1 MTGPLLRSSDRVTRA
16 QFLRLSRW
24 FTLALCLAAALLP
37 LPFGQPGIWPAL
49 ELTGLLTWQT
59 LVSGILGLVI
69 GAAVVIIITHWRPM
83 HIIAKNMARLVAWET
98 FRPADHVK
106 VALMAALGEELL
118 FRGALQPLIGLVPMA
133 LIFGVLHATAI
144 AHTILAAVL
153 GLWLGWLYQWTG
165 SLWPPIAA
173 HLTLDLATGLLLA
186 RRLKRDILVAKGD

>member
-1 MTGPLLRSSDRVTRA
+1 MTGPILRSTDRLTRA

-37 LPFGQPGIWPAL
+37 LPFGRPGIWSAL

-59 LVSGILGLVI
+59 LASGILGLVI
-69 GAAVVIIITHWRPM
+69 GAVIAVIITRWRPL
-83 HIIAKNMARLVAWET
+83 HVIVKNMARLVAWET
-98 FRPADHVK
+98 FLPSDYAK

-133 LIFGVLHATAI
+133 LIFGVLHTTAI
-144 AHTILAAVL
+144 AHTILATLL
-153 GLWLGWLYQWTG
+153 GLGLGWLYQWTG

-186 RRLKRDILVAKGD
+186 RTLKRDILVAEGD